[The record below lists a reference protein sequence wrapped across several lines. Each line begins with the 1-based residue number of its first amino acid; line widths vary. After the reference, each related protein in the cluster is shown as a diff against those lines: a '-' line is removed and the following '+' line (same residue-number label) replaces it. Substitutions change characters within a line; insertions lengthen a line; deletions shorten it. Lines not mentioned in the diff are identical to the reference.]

1 MKKIIDGRRYDT
13 SSARCL
19 ASDRYLSPRDFHY
32 WEETLYRKTNG
43 EYFLHGEGGPAS
55 KYAVS
60 TGQNQWSGGEKLIPL
75 SLEAAQK
82 WGEEHLDGDLY
93 EEIFG
98 VVDDTET
105 KRTVGFSLTESV
117 IEAIKRNALAEN
129 KSMSDYIA
137 DLVLRQK

>member
-13 SSARCL
+13 SSAKEM
-19 ASDRYLSPRDFHY
+19 ASDSYMTPRDFHY
-32 WEETLYRKTNG
+32 WRETLYRKMSG
-43 EYFLHGEGGPAS
+43 EYFLHGVGGPAS

-60 TGQNQWSGGEKLIPL
+60 TGQNQWSSGEKIIPL

-82 WGEEHLDGDLY
+82 WAEEHLDGDEY

-98 VVDDTET
+98 IVDEADK
-105 KRTVGFSLTESV
+105 KRTVCLSLSESV
-117 IEAIKRNALAEN
+117 IEIIKRNSVAEN